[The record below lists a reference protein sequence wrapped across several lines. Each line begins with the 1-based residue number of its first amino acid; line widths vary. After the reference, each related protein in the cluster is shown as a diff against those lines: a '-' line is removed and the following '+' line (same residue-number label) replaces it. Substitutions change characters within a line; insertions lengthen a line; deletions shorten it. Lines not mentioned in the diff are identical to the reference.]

1 MSLAGERAATS
12 RGGGGRNT
20 IPAPWLLPLAESFQ
34 PAREETDVPLP
45 TSFLFG
51 TLLLFVS
58 LRFDAKTLAILGTA
72 GIVTP
77 YLIYQVCVTEFV
89 SRLLPLEAT
98 LDLGACADFC
108 FPQPT
113 PPFFVQLTA
122 NKAAKGW
129 RARQKILG
137 KGRLGR
143 PMLVK
148 LL

>member
-1 MSLAGERAATS
+1 M
-12 RGGGGRNT
+12 
-20 IPAPWLLPLAESFQ
+20 
-34 PAREETDVPLP
+34 
-45 TSFLFG
+45 
-51 TLLLFVS
+51 S

>member
-1 MSLAGERAATS
+1 MSLAGKRAATS
-12 RGGGGRNT
+12 HGGGGRNT
-20 IPAPWLLPLAESFQ
+20 ILAPWLLPLAESFQ

-45 TSFLFG
+45 LFFSEPFS
-51 TLLLFVS
+51 FVS

-98 LDLGACADFC
+98 LDLGACADSC